1 MALRHLTIER
11 VEHRNKQTKA
21 KPGFIKMQLV
31 CRDAKS
37 ETGKTPVFFQVK
49 AEDKTK
55 AIVAANAKFKVGQVI
70 AARSQDILTEEG
82 VKATVWQYYSSSEEA
97 IEEAFLNNEAAQ
109 LRLAEAK
116 AKAAI
121 ATPTHS
127 EEEIANL
134 LS

>member
-11 VEHRNKQTKA
+11 IEYRNKQTKV
-21 KPGFIKMQLV
+21 KPGFIKMQLI

-49 AEDKTK
+49 AADKEK
-55 AIVAANAKFKVGQVI
+55 AGAAAEAKFKVGQVV
-70 AARSQDILTEEG
+70 AARSQNILTAEN
-82 VKATVWQYYSSSEEA
+82 VKATVWIYYSSSEEA
-97 IEEAFLNNEAAQ
+97 LEEAFLNNEAAQ
-109 LRLAEAK
+109 MRLAEAK

-121 ATPTHS
+121 AAPAHT
-127 EEEIANL
+127 EEEIVDL

>member
-1 MALRHLTIER
+1 
-11 VEHRNKQTKA
+11 
-21 KPGFIKMQLV
+21 MQLI

-49 AEDKTK
+49 AADKEK
-55 AIVAANAKFKVGQVI
+55 AIAAAGAKFKTGQVV
-70 AARSQDILTEEG
+70 AARSQDIQTAEG
-82 VKATVWQYYSSSEEA
+82 VKATVWIYYSSSEEA
-97 IEEAFLNNEAAQ
+97 LEEAFLNNEAAQ
-109 LRLAEAK
+109 MRLAEAK

-121 ATPTHS
+121 VAPAHT

>member
-11 VEHRNKQTKA
+11 IEYRNKQTQVKA
-21 KPGFIKMQLV
+21 GFVKMQLV

-49 AEDKTK
+49 AADKEK
-55 AIVAANAKFKVGQVI
+55 AIAAAGAKFKIGQIV
-70 AARSQDILTEEG
+70 AARSQDIQTAENA
-82 VKATVWQYYSSSEEA
+82 KATVWQYYSTSEEA
-97 IEEAFLNNEAAQ
+97 LEEAFLNNEAAQ
-109 LRLAEAK
+109 MRLAEAK